1 MRALV
6 TGITG
11 NVGKAAANLLRS
23 HGWDVVGISRYADES
38 EHLHFVQCRPNNH
51 QLNLTVHQDVI
62 EFVLSQQPFDL
73 VVMAHGTQHGVEIGD
88 SSFMDWYQSVVDNN
102 LTGAVI
108 LTNELI
114 AWGRLN
120 YGSLIVYCSS
130 IQATQPRRGRAPYSV
145 AKAGLEAL
153 TRIVAVEQAG
163 RVRTVALRLGQL
175 SQAMMGIH
183 FDPAQLEAI
192 RARTLTDW
200 PEPDE
205 VAKLIEAL
213 YEQPGCTGSIVDLD
227 SGHNLSVWPV
237 S

>member
-11 NVGKAAANLLRS
+11 NVGKAAANLLRLQ
-23 HGWDVVGISRYADES
+23 GWDVVGISRNSNES
-38 EHLHFVQCRPNNH
+38 EPNKH

-62 EFVLSQQPFDL
+62 EFVLDQQPFDL
-73 VVMAHGTQHGVEIGD
+73 VVMAHGTQHGVELGD
-88 SSFMDWYQSVVDNN
+88 SSFMDWYTSVVDNN
-102 LTGAVI
+102 LTSAVI

-114 AWGRLN
+114 AWERLN

-130 IQATQPRRGRAPYSV
+130 IQATQPRKGRGPYSV

-153 TRIVAVEQAG
+153 TKIVAVEQTG

-175 SQAMMGIH
+175 SKTMANIT
-183 FDPAQLEAI
+183 FDPAQVEAI

-200 PEPDE
+200 PEPEE
-205 VAKLIEAL
+205 VARFVMVL
-213 YEQPGCTGSIVDLD
+213 YEQPGITGAVLDYD
-227 SGHNLSVWPV
+227 SGHNLVVWPT
-237 S
+237 